1 MKGREDY
8 LADRGLQAPM
18 EEMMGHFGGSA
29 PTERILR
36 LYRHWA
42 KSQWGIIIT
51 GNVCVDST
59 HLGLPFDMAL
69 PEPPF
74 LKNED
79 LVKRFKA
86 YAKVCKGI
94 DGESSTSTGNK
105 PLAIVQLVH
114 AGRQSLRG
122 SGRAPWKPSLAP
134 SSIPMKT
141 AKDLGVVG
149 KPLDWLLWGVPSAM
163 TVDQIHWLIQ
173 RFADASQLMAAA
185 GFDGVELH
193 ASHGYQ
199 LAAFLSPRTNTRTDA
214 YGGSSRN
221 RARLLL
227 EMVEAVRAKVPR
239 DFAVGV
245 KLNSSDYI
253 QGGLTEEDALENVK
267 WLAETGMC
275 DFVEVSGGNY
285 ENPSFLTDGFDADA
299 ETAKLKGQ
307 KQEQASI
314 ENKASVKVSDRTR
327 KREALFA
334 TFAKRARGV
343 LPQGSG
349 MKIIVTGGLRTRGGM
364 ASALETGAI
373 DGVGIGRPACVHPD
387 LPDYILNASVADSD
401 EAHASPPAYTV
412 PGAGVLGLLPIKILG
427 AGWQTLW
434 HNGML
439 AYLGQDE
446 AAKPDTSAG
455 PLRVLLAIFVPSL
468 FATRSGPGA
477 AGVFAVLGSLVA
489 AAVGSVMFLVM
500 K

>member
-1 MKGREDY
+1 
-8 LADRGLQAPM
+8 M
-18 EEMMGHFGGSA
+18 EEMMGEFGGSA
-29 PTERILR
+29 PTERIYR

-42 KSQWGIIIT
+42 KSNWGIIIT

-74 LKNED
+74 LANDD
-79 LVKRFKA
+79 LLKRFKT
-86 YAKVCKGI
+86 YAKVCK
-94 DGESSTSTGNK
+94 DVDDASRSFDSK

-134 SSIPMKT
+134 SAIPMTT
-141 AKDLGVVG
+141 AKDLGAIG
-149 KPLDWLLWGVPSAM
+149 KQLDWLLWGVPAAM
-163 TVDQIHWLIQ
+163 TTAQIQWLIG
-173 RFADASQLMAAA
+173 RFADASELMANA

-199 LAAFLSPRTNTRTDA
+199 LAAFLSPRTNKRTDA
-214 YGGSSRN
+214 YGGSARN

-227 EMVEAVRAKVPR
+227 EIIEAVRAKVPR

-267 WLAETGMC
+267 WLAETGLC
-275 DFVEVSGGNY
+275 DFIEVSGGNY
-285 ENPSFLTDGFDADA
+285 ENPGFLTEGFDADA
-299 ETAKLKGQ
+299 ETAKLKEQ

-314 ENKASVKVSDRTR
+314 ENKPSINKVSDRTK

-334 TFAKRARGV
+334 TFAKRAREV
-343 LPQGSG
+343 LPKGSS
-349 MKIIVTGGLRTRGGM
+349 MQIIVTGGLRTRGGM

-373 DGVGIGRPACVHPD
+373 DGVGIGRPACVYPD
-387 LPDYILNASVADSD
+387 LPDYILNANVADTD
-401 EAHASPPAYTV
+401 EAHASPPAYKV

-439 AYLGQDE
+439 AYLGQSE
-446 AAKPDTSAG
+446 TAKPDTSAG
-455 PLRVLLAIFVPSL
+455 PLRVLLAIFLPSL
-468 FATRSGPGA
+468 FATRGGPTKVFVGLVGLVIA
-477 AGVFAVLGSLVA
+477 ALGSVL
-489 AAVGSVMFLVM
+489 FRLL
-500 K
+500 